1 MLAGDVMTR
10 TYYVEIFC
18 QADLTGQR
26 IEEHLDEVMIAL
38 QEEPGATDIDLGA
51 SLAAGHIDFC
61 VHLEAEGNTDA
72 ISKALTLVRSAL
84 HGLGASTPGWEGVM
98 AEIDAGGTAVAARP
112 ADVNIDTPRPAQF
125 A

>member
-1 MLAGDVMTR
+1 MTR

-51 SLAAGHIDFC
+51 SLAAGHIDC

-98 AEIDAGGTAVAARP
+98 AEIRQGGHGCGCP
-112 ADVNIDTPRPAQF
+112 PR
-125 A
+125 